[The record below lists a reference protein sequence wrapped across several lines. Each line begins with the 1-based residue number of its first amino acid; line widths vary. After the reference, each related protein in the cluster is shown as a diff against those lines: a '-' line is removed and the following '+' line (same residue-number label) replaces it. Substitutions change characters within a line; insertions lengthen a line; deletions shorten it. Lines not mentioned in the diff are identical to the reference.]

1 MADRVL
7 NFKEFADKFSE
18 DSEQNQAASVQ
29 DVAAA
34 SDNFS
39 QGFDETTYDKSELG
53 PNKPVAIGSEDTP
66 AQPGED
72 GAPSFYPT
80 TSGIESPEDC
90 DDCDDDDEDG
100 DDSETSN
107 SEEDSIETEEDSSE
121 IEDDGSYGNPEGDED
136 DDEDE
141 DEDDEDDDEDDED
154 EDGEESNESF
164 KWSTSKKIILESFD
178 DFEGKAG
185 SLDLSHLDMD
195 DDDSEYDWREENDM
209 YSDNDVELLF
219 NDDDLDIRDIENDR
233 QDMQDMEDECFV
245 ICQKCGATKMI
256 ASGDNP
262 MSADKVDDPDSWWQG
277 AEYGMNCGANP
288 CSK

>member
-29 DVAAA
+29 DVASA
-34 SDNFS
+34 SDKFAA
-39 QGFDETTYDKSELG
+39 GFDEETYDKSELG
-53 PNKPVAIGSEDTP
+53 PNKPVSIGSEDTP

-80 TSGIESPEDC
+80 TSGIESPSEDDDCEDC
-90 DDCDDDDEDG
+90 DDEEG
-100 DDSETSN
+100 DV
-107 SEEDSIETEEDSSE
+107 IETEEESDDVIETEEESDE
-121 IEDDGSYGNPEGDED
+121 IEDDGSYGNPEGD
-136 DDEDE
+136 
-141 DEDDEDDDEDDED
+141 DDEDDDEDGDED
-154 EDGEESNESF
+154 DDDDEDEESNESF
-164 KWSTSKKIILESFD
+164 KWSTSKRVILESFD
-178 DFEGKAG
+178 NFEGRAG

-195 DDDSEYDWREENDM
+195 DDEDHHGSWEDHNDM
-209 YSDNDVELLF
+209 YRDNDVELLF
-219 NDDDLDIRDIENDR
+219 NDDDLDIRDIENDS
-233 QDMQDMEDECFV
+233 MQPDASDECFV

-256 ASGDNP
+256 APGDNP

-277 AEYGMNCGANP
+277 AEYGMHCGAGP